1 MQTTQNHFEQMTGTP
16 VSRLIARL
24 AIPSVVSM
32 LVSSIYNLAD
42 TYFVS
47 QIDREAAA
55 AIGVVFSLMA
65 VIQALGFTL
74 GMGSGNYVS
83 RLLGMKEE
91 QKAATVV
98 SVAFFTALLLG
109 VVIGACG
116 LINPVGFVALL
127 GAGGAVRTYAAQYAV
142 FILIAAPFMMCS
154 FVMNNQLRAQGF
166 ATCSMVGLTAGG
178 VLNMVLDPILIHFMG
193 IGGAGLATMI
203 SQIIS
208 FVILLVLTM
217 RTSGVIRV
225 RRRCFQPS
233 WPVYKEI
240 FHAGLPSFCRQ
251 GLVSVSS
258 VVLNFAAGSFGT
270 AALAAMTIVN
280 RVTMFIYSALIGF
293 AQGFQP
299 VCGFNWG
306 AKRYDRVMQA
316 YRFCLKVALIML
328 SALGVLFFLLASP
341 LLSLFQKDE
350 AVLAIG
356 IAALRFQCVGMPLQA
371 VIMMGQFLTQ
381 SIGYGGRA
389 AVIAMGRQGL
399 FLIPGYL
406 ILPLFMQVTGIEA
419 AQLVSD
425 VFTFILTLFIMRG
438 VMKNIKELSA
448 LQSADES
455 KEMCECSS
463 FVHKQGIQ

>member
-1 MQTTQNHFEQMTGTP
+1 MQTPNHFEVMTKTP

-24 AIPSVVSM
+24 AVPSVVSM

-47 QIDREAAA
+47 QIDRDAAA

-83 RLLGMKEE
+83 RLLGMKED
-91 QKAATVV
+91 QKAAKVV
-98 SVAFFTALLLG
+98 SVAFFTALFIG
-109 VVIGACG
+109 VVIGAGG
-116 LINPVGFVALL
+116 LINPFGFVSLL
-127 GAGGAVRTYAAQYAV
+127 GASGTVRLYAAQYAV
-142 FILIAAPFMMCS
+142 FILMAAPFMMCS

-166 ATCSMVGLTAGG
+166 AACSMVGLTTGG

-193 IGGAGLATMI
+193 VGGAGLATMI
-203 SQIIS
+203 SQIVS

-217 RTSGVIRV
+217 KTDGVISIRW
-225 RRRCFQPS
+225 RCLKPT
-233 WPVYKEI
+233 WMIYKEI

-306 AKRYDRVMQA
+306 AKQYDRVLEA
-316 YRFCLKVALIML
+316 YAFCLKVALVML
-328 SALGVLFFLLASP
+328 SALGLFFFLFASP

-356 IAALRFQCVGMPLQA
+356 SAALRLQCIGMPLQA
-371 VIMMGQFLTQ
+371 AIMMGQFLTQ
-381 SIGYGGRA
+381 SIGYGVRA
-389 AVIAMGRQGL
+389 AVIAMSRQGL

-406 ILPLFMQVTGIEA
+406 ILPLFMEVRGIEA

-425 VFTFILTLFIMRG
+425 IFTFILTVFIMRD
-438 VMKNIKELSA
+438 VLKKIKGLSIQAEPLPQESLVELSEA
-448 LQSADES
+448 ED
-455 KEMCECSS
+455 CS
-463 FVHKQGIQ
+463 

>member
-1 MQTTQNHFEQMTGTP
+1 MQTPNHFEDMTKTP
-16 VSRLIARL
+16 VSRLITRL
-24 AIPSVVSM
+24 AVPSVISM

-47 QIDREAAA
+47 QIDRDAAA
-55 AIGVVFSLMA
+55 AIGIVFSLMA

-98 SVAFFTALLLG
+98 SVAFFTALFIG
-109 VVIGACG
+109 VVISAGG
-116 LINPVGFVALL
+116 LINPLGFVALL
-127 GAGGAVRTYAAQYAV
+127 GAGGTVRTYAAQYAV
-142 FILIAAPFMMCS
+142 YILIAAPFMMCS

-166 ATCSMVGLTAGG
+166 ATCSMVGLTTGG
-178 VLNMVLDPILIHFMG
+178 ILNMVLDPILIHFMG

-203 SQIIS
+203 SQMVS
-208 FVILLVLTM
+208 FVILIVLTIK
-217 RTSGVIRV
+217 TKGVIPIRWQ
-225 RRRCFQPS
+225 CFRPT
-233 WPVYKEI
+233 WTAYKEI

-251 GLVSVSS
+251 GLVSISS

-280 RVTMFIYSALIGF
+280 RITMFIYSALIGF

-306 AKRYDRVMQA
+306 AKRYDRVIQA
-316 YRFCLKVALIML
+316 YTFSLKVALIML
-328 SALGVLFFLLASP
+328 SVLGLLFFLLASP
-341 LLSLFQKDE
+341 ILSLFQKDE

-356 IAALRFQCVGMPLQA
+356 SAALRFQCIGMPLQA
-371 VIMMGQFLTQ
+371 TIMMGQFLTQ
-381 SIGYGGRA
+381 SIGYGVRA

-425 VFTFILTLFIMRG
+425 IFTFILTLFIMRG
-438 VMKNIKELSA
+438 VMKKIKGFSMSAELS
-448 LQSADES
+448 LEKSLNE
-455 KEMCECSS
+455 
-463 FVHKQGIQ
+463 